1 MEAVVAGALRREQ
14 AAEASTKRLAAEIEQ
29 LNHLVSS
36 LLFWSYQLHQQRV
49 VCWFS
54 IGKWQVHQREADTQ
68 SGKMILRFREDKI
81 RRLETLSKGLLSVD
95 SYLVEEK
102 NMLMEEIQLIQEKVD
117 RNPELT
123 RFAMEN
129 IRLLDQLRRYVGFVL
144 YCILSC
150 SLPSFYSATSQ
161 NSSVSTKILYSF
173 SGV

>member
-1 MEAVVAGALRREQ
+1 M
-14 AAEASTKRLAAEIEQ
+14 
-29 LNHLVSS
+29 
-36 LLFWSYQLHQQRV
+36 
-49 VCWFS
+49 
-54 IGKWQVHQREADTQ
+54 HQREADTQ

-144 YCILSC
+144 
-150 SLPSFYSATSQ
+150 
-161 NSSVSTKILYSF
+161 
-173 SGV
+173 

>member
-1 MEAVVAGALRREQ
+1 M
-14 AAEASTKRLAAEIEQ
+14 
-29 LNHLVSS
+29 
-36 LLFWSYQLHQQRV
+36 
-49 VCWFS
+49 
-54 IGKWQVHQREADTQ
+54 HQREVDTQ

-144 YCILSC
+144 
-150 SLPSFYSATSQ
+150 
-161 NSSVSTKILYSF
+161 
-173 SGV
+173 

>member
-1 MEAVVAGALRREQ
+1 
-14 AAEASTKRLAAEIEQ
+14 
-29 LNHLVSS
+29 
-36 LLFWSYQLHQQRV
+36 
-49 VCWFS
+49 
-54 IGKWQVHQREADTQ
+54 VHQREADTQ
-68 SGKMILRFREDKI
+68 SGKMVLRFREDKI

-144 YCILSC
+144 
-150 SLPSFYSATSQ
+150 
-161 NSSVSTKILYSF
+161 
-173 SGV
+173 

>member
-1 MEAVVAGALRREQ
+1 M
-14 AAEASTKRLAAEIEQ
+14 
-29 LNHLVSS
+29 
-36 LLFWSYQLHQQRV
+36 
-49 VCWFS
+49 
-54 IGKWQVHQREADTQ
+54 HQREADTQ
-68 SGKMILRFREDKI
+68 SGKMVLRFREDKI

-144 YCILSC
+144 
-150 SLPSFYSATSQ
+150 
-161 NSSVSTKILYSF
+161 
-173 SGV
+173 

>member
-1 MEAVVAGALRREQ
+1 MV
-14 AAEASTKRLAAEIEQ
+14 
-29 LNHLVSS
+29 
-36 LLFWSYQLHQQRV
+36 
-49 VCWFS
+49 
-54 IGKWQVHQREADTQ
+54 
-68 SGKMILRFREDKI
+68 LRFREDKI

-144 YCILSC
+144 
-150 SLPSFYSATSQ
+150 
-161 NSSVSTKILYSF
+161 
-173 SGV
+173 